1 MTENVMK
8 LAVRNNKKSNVKTYP
23 SRTWMKNKMND
34 PYLFDEENVE
44 EVFSIKPL
52 KPSFQLGTSSMNS
65 KVTGEG
71 AAAAAAVQK
80 KALQFSAIN
89 SDF

>member
-52 KPSFQLGTSSMNS
+52 KPSFFNENTIFDQIYSGL
-65 KVTGEG
+65 E
-71 AAAAAAVQK
+71 
-80 KALQFSAIN
+80 LQ
-89 SDF
+89 

>member
-52 KPSFQLGTSSMNS
+52 KPSFLMRI
-65 KVTGEG
+65 
-71 AAAAAAVQK
+71 
-80 KALQFSAIN
+80 LFSIRFIPDWN
-89 SDF
+89 YNKD